1 MVWGCFFFINLYD
14 IIPFSDKKFL
24 PSEFSCEFCH
34 CTKMDKRGY
43 VKANLPQLMLSTK
56 TSLKS
61 CDILHFYQN
70 IFNETPLLTILWVG
84 KKKNTCLCL
93 FDCDNNW
100 SCLLLIPWLEDVKE
114 YAEGKKKKQR
124 AIIAIETNRCQ
135 MIANPPFIHN
145 NMILM
150 S

>member
-1 MVWGCFFFINLYD
+1 MEKKKKEREREGNKKIIEKCIYIPPLFATDLIKWFSLCLRKKINSFFCILSTGGSFLSTEGSFWYSKSELWSGDVFFFINLYD

-70 IFNETPLLTILWVG
+70 IFNEIPLLTIL
-84 KKKNTCLCL
+84 
-93 FDCDNNW
+93 
-100 SCLLLIPWLEDVKE
+100 
-114 YAEGKKKKQR
+114 
-124 AIIAIETNRCQ
+124 
-135 MIANPPFIHN
+135 
-145 NMILM
+145 
-150 S
+150 